1 MHGWCENSSGIWRSK
16 TCNIYS
22 LFRIYKTN
30 NQSLHTL
37 NRMPR
42 ILESLNGFV
51 VVVALLALAGC
62 GQMVSNAKKDF
73 AEDLS
78 ATMLE
83 QNDPETV
90 KQAVPAYLILISSM
104 IKGDPNNVELLMSA
118 SELYGAYASV
128 FVEDRIRQKRLSSV
142 SFDYAHQAFCIY
154 KPEACDIRELSYY
167 EFEQSLK
174 QFKKEDV
181 PVLFALGSAWA
192 GWLQA
197 NSADWN
203 AVAELPRIQA
213 IITRV
218 LELDPAFNNGDAYL
232 YMAVMQSFLPPAMG
246 GQPEL
251 ARKNFEKAIN
261 ISNGTNLMA
270 KLLFAEKYARLVFD
284 KDLHDKLLREVI
296 DAKVENDESTLINSI
311 AQHKAGLLLAQSDEY
326 F

>member
-1 MHGWCENSSGIWRSK
+1 MFG
-16 TCNIYS
+16 S
-22 LFRIYKTN
+22 L
-30 NQSLHTL
+30 QSTKAL
-37 NRMPR
+37 
-42 ILESLNGFV
+42 IV
-51 VVVALLALAGC
+51 VFAVLALSSC
-62 GQMVSNAKKDF
+62 GQMVSSAKKEF

-83 QNDPETV
+83 QTDPETV
-90 KQAVPAYLILISSM
+90 KQAVPAYLILVSSM
-104 IKGDPNNVELLMSA
+104 IKGDPDNVELLISA
-118 SELYGAYASV
+118 SNLYGAYASV
-128 FVEDRIRQKRLSSV
+128 FVEDRIRQKRLSTV
-142 SFDYAHQAFCIY
+142 SFDYAYHAFCLH
-154 KPEACDIRELSYY
+154 KPSACNVRELSYY
-167 EFEQSLK
+167 EFEQSLL
-174 QFKKEDV
+174 QFNEEDV

-213 IITRV
+213 IIARV

-246 GQPEL
+246 GKPEL
-251 ARKNFEKAIN
+251 ARKNFEKAIEV
-261 ISNGTNLMA
+261 SEGTNLMA

-284 KDLHDKLLREVI
+284 KELHDRLLTEVVN
-296 DAKVENDESTLINSI
+296 AKVENNEATLINSI

>member
-1 MHGWCENSSGIWRSK
+1 
-16 TCNIYS
+16 
-22 LFRIYKTN
+22 
-30 NQSLHTL
+30 
-37 NRMPR
+37 MPR

>member
-1 MHGWCENSSGIWRSK
+1 MYE
-16 TCNIYS
+16 
-22 LFRIYKTN
+22 FF
-30 NQSLHTL
+30 QSMKAALMVLT
-37 NRMPR
+37 
-42 ILESLNGFV
+42 
-51 VVVALLALAGC
+51 LLAMSGC
-62 GQMVSNAKKDF
+62 GQLVSNAKKEF

-104 IKGDPNNVELLMSA
+104 IKGDPENVELLISA
-118 SELYGAYASV
+118 STLYGAYASV
-128 FVEDRIRQKRLSSV
+128 FVEDRVRQKRLSAV
-142 SFDYAHQAFCIY
+142 SFDYAHKAFCLH
-154 KPEACDIRELSYY
+154 KPAVCNIREQSYY
-167 EFEQSLK
+167 EFEQALK
-174 QFKKEDV
+174 QLDRDDV

-203 AVAELPRIQA
+203 AVAELPRIKA
-213 IITRV
+213 VIARV
-218 LELDPAFNNGDAYL
+218 LELDPGYNNGDAYL

-246 GQPEL
+246 GKPEL
-251 ARKNFEKAIN
+251 AKKNFEKAIE

-284 KDLHDKLLREVI
+284 KDLHDRLLREVI
-296 DAKVENDESTLINSI
+296 DAQVENDEATLINSI
-311 AQHKAGLLLAQSDEY
+311 AQHRAGLLLAQSDEY

>member
-1 MHGWCENSSGIWRSK
+1 
-16 TCNIYS
+16 
-22 LFRIYKTN
+22 
-30 NQSLHTL
+30 
-37 NRMPR
+37 MPR
-42 ILESLNGFV
+42 FAENLNGFV
-51 VVVALLALAGC
+51 VFATLLALAGC

-104 IKGDPNNVELLMSA
+104 IKGDPNNVELLVSA
-118 SELYGAYASV
+118 SKLYGAYASV
-128 FVEDRIRQKRLSSV
+128 FVEDRIRQKRLSAV
-142 SFDYAHQAFCIY
+142 SFDYAHQAFCTHR
-154 KPEACDIRELSYY
+154 PSACDIRELSYY

-203 AVAELPRIQA
+203 AVAELPRIKA

-251 ARKNFEKAIN
+251 AKNNFEKAIDV
-261 ISNGTNLMA
+261 SNGTNLMA

-284 KDLHDKLLREVI
+284 RELHDKLLKEVI
-296 DAKVENDESTLINSI
+296 DAKVDNDESTLINSI
-311 AQHKAGLLLAQSDEY
+311 AQHKAGILLAQSDEY